1 MKTFEEKA
9 QQYLNNGKL
18 KEENIEL
25 VHIEEL
31 LREAVIDLDEAQ
43 KTQEIAHRATFL
55 LSYMGMLRA
64 GRALL
69 LLKGYKPADSSQHK
83 TIVEMTSLIMGKSY
97 KAITDHFDNMR
108 QKQDELVYEHRSFLS
123 ELDAHDAF
131 HYALLL
137 LREVVKFIKREDPN
151 FHVAV

>member
-1 MKTFEEKA
+1 MFDTIA
-9 QQYLNNGKL
+9 LQYLHDGKL
-18 KEENIEL
+18 KKEHVEL
-25 VHIEEL
+25 IYIEEL

-43 KTQEIAHRATFL
+43 KTQDIAHRATFL
-55 LSYMGMLRA
+55 LAYMAMLRA

-69 LLKGYKPADSSQHK
+69 LLKGYKPTNSSQHK

-97 KAITDHFDNMR
+97 QTITDHFNLMW
-108 QKQDELVYEHRSFLS
+108 QKQDELIHEHRGFLS

-137 LREVVKFIKREDPN
+137 LREVVKIIKKEDPD
-151 FHVAV
+151 FHISI